1 MGAYGAY
8 GYIMA
13 GALIVG
19 VVGLFLTRFV
29 KDDSPK

>member
-1 MGAYGAY
+1 MSAFEAWCIPLG
-8 GYIMA
+8 

-29 KDDSPK
+29 KRSN